1 MRWQVKVI
9 GVALTMV
16 ATGVVGSAQGGG
28 GGGPALARFLA
39 PPEQV
44 VAIRAGRLFDSKAGT
59 MSNNQVI
66 LIKGDRITDV
76 GPSLA
81 IPQGARVIDLSGASV
96 LPGMMDTHV
105 HLFGA
110 NGTST
115 ERVVQAVVR
124 AQAMLGAGFTTLVDM
139 DSRGGFSTVDIRNLI
154 NVGTMQGPRLQ
165 VVGQALNPRA
175 GTPYPATE
183 RNGRFGEPFVEDK
196 NINSPWLARGA
207 VREAALHGVDMVK
220 YWANMDFRSNEL
232 QWDRDAKM
240 IAPPSM
246 TKEEMT
252 AIAEEAHQLGL
263 RVACH
268 ALGGVVTRWVIEAD
282 CDIPMHMHEMDDGT
296 IKMMVQKKVFYQPT
310 VMDFMLQQDR
320 NLKQTGSVQAVRL
333 LHEVGHDSGQGV
345 ADGDGQR
352 DGGIEL
358 AGRRG
363 YRQHREG
370 EVRGHHRRV
379 WKPPDGHHRDRAREV
394 RHERRGGRPQRP
406 AAVGAHVDRGAVTGL
421 FQRRNSRGCRA
432 AETVRPA
439 LTPHLL
445 STVPAAVNGARLRY
459 IVRRW
464 PVLNHGVGVSRA
476 GAPVLRATGRGV
488 GEQTSGGSHEVHSS
502 RGRRGRSGVADCR
515 ARCRIRAE
523 RHRRRSAG
531 RVGRCVAGCDR

>member
-1 MRWQVKVI
+1 MRWQVKVM

-16 ATGVVGSAQGGG
+16 AAAVVTMAQGGG

-76 GPSLA
+76 GAGLA
-81 IPQGARVIDLSGASV
+81 VPQGARVIDLSGGTV

-115 ERVVQAVVR
+115 ERVVQAMVR

-154 NVGTMQGPRLQ
+154 NVGTVQGPRLQ

-175 GTPYPATE
+175 GTPYTATE
-183 RNGRFGEPFVEDK
+183 RNGRFNEPFVEDK

-246 TKEEMT
+246 SKEEMT

-268 ALGGVVTRWVIEAD
+268 ALGGVVTRWVIEAN

-320 NLKQTGSVQAVRL
+320 NLKQTGNRNSHLGLMEESFKRAVAAGVNVVFGSAMSSPGASRQFAYFTKWGMTPAKAL
-333 LHEVGHDSGQGV
+333 QTAMGNATAVLNWRAGEDLGSIEKGKFADIIAVSGNPLMDITEIERVRFVMKGGV
-345 ADGDGQR
+345 V
-352 DGGIEL
+352 
-358 AGRRG
+358 
-363 YRQHREG
+363 
-370 EVRGHHRRV
+370 VRN
-379 WKPPDGHHRDRAREV
+379 DML
-394 RHERRGGRPQRP
+394 P
-406 AAVGAHVDRGAVTGL
+406 AAPAST
-421 FQRRNSRGCRA
+421 A
-432 AETVRPA
+432 AR
-439 LTPHLL
+439 
-445 STVPAAVNGARLRY
+445 
-459 IVRRW
+459 
-464 PVLNHGVGVSRA
+464 
-476 GAPVLRATGRGV
+476 
-488 GEQTSGGSHEVHSS
+488 
-502 RGRRGRSGVADCR
+502 
-515 ARCRIRAE
+515 
-523 RHRRRSAG
+523 
-531 RVGRCVAGCDR
+531 